1 MRLIFIAFLMGI
13 ALTGC
18 SNDAEQNR
26 ASAKEEI
33 GVDTE
38 AAPEDFTDLQ
48 FTDLQFTDLQF
59 KDLQGVTAKAAED
72 QQQPR
77 RPLDLSLPD
86 DIGVE
91 QWNTDELYNVR
102 SNLFD
107 AKELFK
113 KNKEE
118 DPVIVY
124 MTPSFYDNDVMPDG
138 ASISVEVKTK

>member
-18 SNDAEQNR
+18 SNDAEQNK

-33 GVDTE
+33 SVDTK
-38 AAPEDFTDLQ
+38 ATSEDLTDLQ
-48 FTDLQFTDLQF
+48 
-59 KDLQGVTAKAAED
+59 GITAKAAED

-113 KNKEE
+113 KNREE

-124 MTPSFYDNDVMPDG
+124 MTPSFYGNEVMPDG
-138 ASISVEVKTK
+138 GAITVEVKTK

>member
-1 MRLIFIAFLMGI
+1 MRLIFIAFLVGI

-26 ASAKEEI
+26 APAKEEV

-38 AAPEDFTDLQ
+38 AAPEDFTNLQ
-48 FTDLQFTDLQF
+48 FTN
-59 KDLQGVTAKAAED
+59 LQGVTAKAAED
-72 QQQPR
+72 QEQPR

-91 QWNTDELYNVR
+91 QWNTGELYNVH

-118 DPVIVY
+118 DPVAVY
-124 MTPSFYDNDVMPDG
+124 MTPSFYGNEVMPDG
-138 ASISVEVKTK
+138 GFIGVEVKTE

>member
-1 MRLIFIAFLMGI
+1 MGI

-33 GVDTE
+33 GVDAE
-38 AAPEDFTDLQ
+38 AAPED
-48 FTDLQFTDLQF
+48 FTDLQF